1 MSQMRKYGSFVVGV
15 VKGASRPKQLFVV
28 GRPHGRNATKN
39 GRSFERNYAGAVTLS
54 VALTRAGSTPNGR
67 T

>member
-1 MSQMRKYGSFVVGV
+1 LSGLRTYRSFVVGV
-15 VKGASRPKQLFVV
+15 VKGRVDPKQLFVV

-54 VALTRAGSTPNGR
+54 VVLTRAGSTPNGR